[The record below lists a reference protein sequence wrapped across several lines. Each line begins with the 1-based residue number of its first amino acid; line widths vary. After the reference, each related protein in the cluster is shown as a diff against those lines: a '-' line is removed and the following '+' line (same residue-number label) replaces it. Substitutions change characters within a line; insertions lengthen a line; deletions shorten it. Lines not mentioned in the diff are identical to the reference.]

1 MPNLFLL
8 ILLVIKLKLKISSF
22 QSIKMAS
29 SLIFSYFCLFDS
41 SYGKRWISPEILQF
55 LCLFMDSIIKSHK
68 YSMILQT
75 CVNFFK
81 SFTIFDSLNGK
92 PVFFLAGILK
102 FLDLFHCI
110 LAYFS
115 LLLVLVLIQEEWYSF
130 PCIFGMPSM
139 PVILH
144 KYLQCRIH
152 NLTPCLLGVLQNIQC
167 YCSCCLTRSYKL
179 TYFF

>member
-1 MPNLFLL
+1 
-8 ILLVIKLKLKISSF
+8 
-22 QSIKMAS
+22 
-29 SLIFSYFCLFDS
+29 
-41 SYGKRWISPEILQF
+41 
-55 LCLFMDSIIKSHK
+55 
-68 YSMILQT
+68 MILQT

-92 PVFFLAGILK
+92 PVFFLVGILK

-115 LLLVLVLIQEEWYSF
+115 LLLVLVLIQEEWYSL

-139 PVILH
+139 AVILH
-144 KYLQCRIH
+144 NYLQCRLH
-152 NLTPCLLGVLQNIQC
+152 NLAPCLLGVLQNIQC

-179 TYFF
+179 TYFFQILKNLGFQIAFFWVIVFYCCKVHHNPSKRVLVPYIHQSNSLLQIDLNKLWLTCSF